1 MLTLLYFSFSRFHKD
16 FIEFQR
22 QLFMIYNL
30 NMSHYYNRSRQ
41 DEQPTFGNGRYPK
54 RSRRE
59 PNGYMRD
66 YHSLSVS
73 HLRSSQYLNSGS
85 RGIDPNLYHYSL
97 SSELHTRHSG
107 SGHRYS
113 TSSVASQQ
121 HNKRRHPPSYE
132 EEGRRPKMPRQD
144 SKHTSKVV

>member
-1 MLTLLYFSFSRFHKD
+1 
-16 FIEFQR
+16 
-22 QLFMIYNL
+22 
-30 NMSHYYNRSRQ
+30 MSHYYHHRSRQ
-41 DEQPTFGNGRYPK
+41 DEQQTFGNGRYPK

-73 HLRSSQYLNSGS
+73 HLRTSQYLNSGGGG
-85 RGIDPNLYHYSL
+85 RGFEPNLYHYSL

-121 HNKRRHPPSYE
+121 QNKRRHPGSSYE
-132 EEGRRPKMPRQD
+132 EGGRRPKIPRRE
-144 SKHTSKVV
+144 SKHSSKVV